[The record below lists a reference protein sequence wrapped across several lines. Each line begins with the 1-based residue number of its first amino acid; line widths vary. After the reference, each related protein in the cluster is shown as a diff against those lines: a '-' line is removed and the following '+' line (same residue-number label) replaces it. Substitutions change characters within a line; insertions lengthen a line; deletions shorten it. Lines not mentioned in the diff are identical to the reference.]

1 MIFLTVGHQTP
12 FDRLVKAMDLWAASN
27 PEEVIR
33 GQIGE
38 GNYLPKNFSF
48 QRWLTADQFT
58 EALDTADFIVSH
70 AGTGTIMEASERRKR
85 ILVMPR
91 VAALGETRNDHQ
103 IGTARYFSEAGLVK
117 AVNSEAE
124 LCSGL
129 AELRQWQ
136 PHTGISTNASDSLI
150 SRISKFIDQVESNK

>member
-12 FDRLVKAMDLWAASN
+12 FDRLVRAMDAWAASN
-27 PEEVIR
+27 PEEIIQ

-38 GNYLPKNFSF
+38 GSYLPTNFSYE
-48 QRWLTADQFT
+48 RWLTANQFND
-58 EALDTADFIVSH
+58 ALDAADFIVAH
-70 AGTGTIMEASERRKR
+70 AGTGTIIEASERHKP

-117 AVNSEAE
+117 AVENEAE
-124 LCSGL
+124 LYCGL
-129 AELRQWQ
+129 AQLKHWQ
-136 PHTGISTNASDSLI
+136 PSSGIASKASHALI
-150 SRISKFIDQVESNK
+150 ERITHFITEIEDKK